1 MMTKNHAFITGENQM
16 NNNKNESGYE
26 IPKMDLSEIEELEEY
41 STEIKLKD
49 WNGHNPYR
57 KI

>member
-49 WNGHNPYR
+49 WNG
-57 KI
+57 KK